1 MTDDDQRLLPF
12 RPVLESNNTSPRVLD
27 LTGEDADLVFDA
39 LSSTTARRIL
49 AALHSEPAPP
59 SELADTLDLSLQN
72 VHYHIRNLRDADLIK
87 EVEKGYSEKG
97 VEMSIYAPT
106 SEPVVFSGSASD
118 EQSELRELLEKVV
131 GVVAL
136 FGFLSV
142 LAQWAVTHEIPLIG
156 PSEPANPIPVPGPF
170 NPGTLVPRGLMF
182 FVGGIAMLVI
192 IVGLWYYQ
200 RLRR

>member
-12 RPVLESNNTSPRVLD
+12 RPLPESNNTSARVLD
-27 LTGEDADLVFDA
+27 LTSEDADLVFDA

-49 AALHSEPAPP
+49 TALHNEPAPP
-59 SELADTLDLSLQN
+59 NELADTLGLSLQN
-72 VHYHIRNLRDADLIK
+72 VHYHIRNLRDADLIE
-87 EVEKGYSEKG
+87 EVETGYSEKG

-106 SEPVVFSGSASD
+106 SEPVVFSGSDSD
-118 EQSELRELLEKVV
+118 KQSELRELLEQIV
-131 GVVAL
+131 GVVVL

-142 LAQWAVTHEIPLIG
+142 LAQWAITHEIPLVE
-156 PSEPANPIPVPGPF
+156 PSEPANPTPVPGPF
-170 NPGTLVPRGLMF
+170 NPEPLVPPGLMF